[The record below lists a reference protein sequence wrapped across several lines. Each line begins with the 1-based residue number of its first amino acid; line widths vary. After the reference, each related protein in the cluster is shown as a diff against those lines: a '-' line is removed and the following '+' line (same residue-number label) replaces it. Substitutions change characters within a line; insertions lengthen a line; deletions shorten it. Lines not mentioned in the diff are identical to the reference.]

1 MMQTPSSP
9 NVNAVRNFLRRQLEI
24 WTPAIVQAITRQT
37 DLRTLVCET
46 IINGRSLGQIF
57 GNESVNRF
65 LNDARLQLMQL
76 IWFQR
81 YGSFQHCLFKGL
93 HVKNFNDMQLALA
106 MADCMDLYRMAT
118 IHFTE
123 NEQFYRRLLQSLR
136 LLVSNREE
144 ILIVALSIGNR
155 IEHRA
160 IYFSEYINVDHSTWV
175 TTAITVLGAVYI
187 IGNISFR

>member
-1 MMQTPSSP
+1 MY
-9 NVNAVRNFLRRQLEI
+9 
-24 WTPAIVQAITRQT
+24 WPALFRILITCSWLQQCLT
-37 DLRTLVCET
+37 VWICIKRTT
-46 IINGRSLGQIF
+46 
-57 GNESVNRF
+57 
-65 LNDARLQLMQL
+65 
-76 IWFQR
+76 
-81 YGSFQHCLFKGL
+81 
-93 HVKNFNDMQLALA
+93 
-106 MADCMDLYRMAT
+106 T
-118 IHFTE
+118 HFTE